1 LRQNKKKAYALLVSQ
16 ELIAIYNALLEKYGN
31 RKWWPAE
38 RPFEMIVGA
47 ILTQNVSW
55 KNAALAI
62 SALRKAG
69 LLSPEGIINTPIERL
84 AQLLKPTR
92 FMNLKAKRLKSFSK
106 WYTSEYSA
114 EIMRMAGTGISE
126 LRSKLLG
133 VDGIGKETAD
143 CILLYACNQPV
154 FVVDAYTLRIFGRL
168 GLVDGKPSYDS
179 LQAFFMHNLPKDV
192 ELYKDYHAQ
201 IVHLGKEVC
210 RKEPVCDRCPLRST
224 AGGLQC
230 LFAVRSGSE

>member
-1 LRQNKKKAYALLVSQ
+1 MLSQ
-16 ELIAIYNALLEKYGN
+16 KLIAIYNALLEKYGS

-38 RPFEMIVGA
+38 SPFEMMVGA

-62 SALRKAG
+62 LALRKAG
-69 LLSPEGIINTPIERL
+69 LLNPEGIISIPTERL

-106 WYTSEYSA
+106 WYTSEYGA
-114 EIMRMAGTGISE
+114 EIGEMAGTDISK
-126 LRSKLLG
+126 LRNKLLG
-133 VDGIGKETAD
+133 VAGIGKETAD

-154 FVVDAYTLRIFGRL
+154 FVVDAYTLRIFDRL

-210 RKEPVCDRCPLRST
+210 RKEPDCGSCPLRST
-224 AGGLQC
+224 SDLQC
-230 LFAVRSGSE
+230 RFASRLTN